1 MSVSPGD
8 RMGETTDKNG
18 QRPCEPATSMF
29 TYASAEDELIASL
42 DERPETDGPAAVPAS
57 LERLD
62 IS

>member
-1 MSVSPGD
+1 
-8 RMGETTDKNG
+8 MGETTDKNG